1 MSETTRE
8 LFTAPET
15 YEKVR
20 IPVPEPEAGK
30 SYALRELKAADVFI
44 VSKIIGS
51 IGIKEFRAS
60 FESDA
65 VKAAMKNAQNTDVMA
80 VGMTVFLDIA
90 DVIFRNIPKC
100 EKDVYAFLASLSGME
115 IEEVESLPMVT
126 FIEMIID
133 VIKKEEFKDFM
144 TVVSKLF
151 K

>member
-1 MSETTRE
+1 MTETTKIPAE
-8 LFTAPET
+8 
-15 YEKVR
+15 EKKAYTLR
-20 IPVPEPEAGK
+20 ALEAK
-30 SYALRELKAADVFI
+30 DVFI

-100 EKDVYAFLASLSGME
+100 EKDVYTFLASLSG

>member
-1 MSETTRE
+1 MSETTTNIPAE
-8 LFTAPET
+8 
-15 YEKVR
+15 EKKAYTLR
-20 IPVPEPEAGK
+20 ALEAK
-30 SYALRELKAADVFI
+30 DVFI

-65 VKAAMKNAQNTDVMA
+65 VKATMKNAQNTDVMA